1 MALTAEYSHVTW
13 DTFFQPTFAVYPEL
27 ESQLQAEFITYK
39 STGAPSNLLGRDA
52 PFDYP
57 PFAVDANVQ
66 HIHVNL
72 HFQLTFNGSSN
83 VTPFQKIASM
93 RASTPTILLTCYLN
107 VLLSSYQIQT
117 VARRS
122 QARLAAAIVLLGG
135 GDAGMTHRIL
145 HRNQVFPIIQHGRG
159 KSTP

>member
-13 DTFFQPTFAVYPEL
+13 DSFFQPTFAVYPEL

-52 PFDYP
+52 PFDFP

-72 HFQLTFNGSSN
+72 HFQLTWSARQENYNRTSDHYLIYTEHMWDSGRFLLMGLI
-83 VTPFQKIASM
+83 TPAQERMPA
-93 RASTPTILLTCYLN
+93 RDTR
-107 VLLSSYQIQT
+107 LLSYFSE
-117 VARRS
+117 VAEYFNAS
-122 QARLAAAIVLLGG
+122 
-135 GDAGMTHRIL
+135 
-145 HRNQVFPIIQHGRG
+145 
-159 KSTP
+159 

>member
-72 HFQLTFNGSSN
+72 HFQLTECQ
-83 VTPFQKIASM
+83 TRELQP
-93 RASTPTILLTCYLN
+93 YLRS
-107 VLLSSYQIQT
+107 LS
-117 VARRS
+117 
-122 QARLAAAIVLLGG
+122 
-135 GDAGMTHRIL
+135 HL
-145 HRNQVFPIIQHGRG
+145 HRTHVG
-159 KSTP
+159 

>member
-13 DTFFQPTFAVYPEL
+13 DSFFQPTFAVYPEL

-52 PFDYP
+52 PFDFP

-72 HFQLTFNGSSN
+72 HFQLTRVPDKRITTVPQIIISFTQN
-83 VTPFQKIASM
+83 
-93 RASTPTILLTCYLN
+93 TCG
-107 VLLSSYQIQT
+107 I
-117 VARRS
+117 
-122 QARLAAAIVLLGG
+122 AAA
-135 GDAGMTHRIL
+135 
-145 HRNQVFPIIQHGRG
+145 FC
-159 KSTP
+159 